1 MNVILFKVVLLS
13 LLYHIQAVVHE
24 PRISKKDLT
33 EPFVVEYPEEEQ
45 PENEEEYLK
54 SAVHEEMR

>member
-1 MNVILFKVVLLS
+1 MNVVLLKVVLLS

-33 EPFVVEYPEEEQ
+33 EPFVVEFPEEQ